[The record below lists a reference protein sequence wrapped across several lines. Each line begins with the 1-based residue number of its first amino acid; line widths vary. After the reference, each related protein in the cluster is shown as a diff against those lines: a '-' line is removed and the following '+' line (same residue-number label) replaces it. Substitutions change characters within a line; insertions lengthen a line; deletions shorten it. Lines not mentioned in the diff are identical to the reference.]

1 MHYILP
7 TIILLFSL
15 SSSFAQIGQPQAF
28 DFLNLSP
35 SARMTALGGMQLT
48 ASADSSAMNSPLT
61 WLMNPA
67 ANLPS
72 NHRYLTLSYQPYYA
86 DINFATLGYS
96 REVGEQGS
104 WGLGIQ
110 FLSYGEIDSYDL
122 TGRPTGTFT
131 AQEYAVVFNRSHQVG
146 PFRMGLNAR
155 YVVSDVAGYEAE
167 ALLFDFG
174 GIFIHP
180 GQDLSIGLSVNNLGL
195 LLNDYTSLTQSYLP
209 TDMRLGLALKPQYM
223 PFRFYVGGYYLL
235 NQRDA
240 YFSADNNEMPG
251 YVIRILRHLSL
262 GSELILGPNF
272 SFLMGYN
279 YLKGNTLQLEQT
291 RGGAGLSFGISLRLR
306 MMQLD
311 VSRSFYHAAGG
322 INHFTLATDLD
333 RLIFKRN

>member
-1 MHYILP
+1 MFKILA
-7 TIILLFSL
+7 IIFLLISL
-15 SSSFAQIGQPQAF
+15 SSAYAQIGQPQVF

-35 SARMTALGGMQLT
+35 SARMTALGGMQVVS
-48 ASADSSAMNSPLT
+48 SADSSAKSSPFT

-67 ANLPS
+67 TNLSS
-72 NHRYLTLSYQPYYA
+72 NHKLLSLSYQPYYA
-86 DINFATLGYS
+86 DIHFATLAYS
-96 REVGEQGS
+96 QKTGERGS

-110 FLSYGEIDSYDL
+110 FLSYGEIESYDQS
-122 TGRPTGTFT
+122 GRPTGTFT
-131 AQEYAVVFNRSHQVG
+131 SQEYALVFNRSHQVG
-146 PFRMGLNAR
+146 PFRMGINAR
-155 YVVSDVAGYEAE
+155 YVASDVAGYEAE

-174 GIFIHP
+174 GVFLHP
-180 GQDLSIGLSVNNLGL
+180 NNDLSIGISFNNLGL
-195 LLNDYTSLTQSYLP
+195 LLNDYTSFRQSQPP
-209 TDMRLGLALKPQYM
+209 TDLRLGLTFKPQYM
-223 PFRFYVGGYYLL
+223 PFRFYLAGYYLF

-251 YVIRILRHLSL
+251 YVIKILRHLSL

-311 VSRSFYHAAGG
+311 ISRSFFHAAGG
-322 INHFTLATDLD
+322 INHITLSADLD
-333 RLIFKRN
+333 RFIFKRN